1 MSKILIVTD
10 TTSSLTFE
18 KAAELNIELVPL
30 TIQIGEKVYT
40 DQVDLTSEQLIEAL
54 RQGAVPTTS
63 QPNIGLV
70 EERMSEW
77 KKENYDA
84 IFIYSISSYL
94 SGTFNG
100 FNLVANQLEMDNVH
114 VIDSKTMAGP
124 LLDAALTARK
134 MADEGA
140 SVDAILNMSEAKF
153 SKTVSFIYPK
163 TLEQLKRGGRISSVA
178 ASMSSLLKIKPVLIL
193 ENQGKTIEKFGIA
206 RTDAKV
212 YEMVTQEFMK
222 SGAGAE
228 HFEIYLA
235 HAAEADA
242 LQKCIAFFT
251 EKFPGMN
258 IHIVPLP
265 AVLLSHGGIGCIGI
279 QLVYKG

>member
-18 KAAELNIELVPL
+18 KAAELHIELVPL

-40 DQVDLTSEQLIEAL
+40 DQVDLSSEQLVEAL

-84 IFIYSISSYL
+84 IIIYSISSYL

-100 FNLVANQLEMDNVH
+100 FNLVANQLEMNNVH

-124 LLDAALTARK
+124 LLDAAITARK

-140 SVDAILNMSEAKF
+140 SVEAILQMSEAKF
-153 SKTVSFIYPK
+153 AKTLSFIYPK
-163 TLEQLKRGGRISSVA
+163 TLEQLKRGGRISPVA
-178 ASMSSLLKIKPVLIL
+178 ASMSSLLKIKPLLVL

-212 YEMVTQEFMK
+212 FEMVVQEFQK
-222 SGAGAE
+222 AGANASQ
-228 HFEIYLA
+228 FELYLA

-242 LQKCIAFFT
+242 LQKCVDFFA

-258 IHIVPLP
+258 IQIVPLP